1 MLNTKI
7 QKNKKFQQ
15 RLDGSEYL
23 ITGDKAFYLE
33 ATGSYPGQGLE
44 GSRAWNHSVGKNPT
58 LAVGDALDVT

>member
-1 MLNTKI
+1 MKVGHNQNKAVMYVEY
-7 QKNKKFQQ
+7 KNSKKPKNSSKE

-44 GSRAWNHSVGKNPT
+44 GSRA
-58 LAVGDALDVT
+58 